1 MKKFEIEIPEGK
13 RAEWKEVDGHTV
25 LELVDE
31 EDGQAVYALI
41 DEVDNR
47 PVTSEPL
54 ADYFGKQFI
63 DIWAGYI
70 FQK

>member
-31 EDGQAVYALI
+31 EDGQAVSAQNHLQT
-41 DEVDNR
+41 
-47 PVTSEPL
+47 TSVSNS
-54 ADYFGKQFI
+54 
-63 DIWAGYI
+63 
-70 FQK
+70 